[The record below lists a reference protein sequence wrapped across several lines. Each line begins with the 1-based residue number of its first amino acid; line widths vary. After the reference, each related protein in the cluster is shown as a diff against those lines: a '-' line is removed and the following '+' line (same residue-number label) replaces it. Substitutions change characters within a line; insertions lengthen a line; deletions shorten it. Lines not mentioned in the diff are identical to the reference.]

1 MRKMILLF
9 SHILNQ
15 QQIDDAKNSLHVSE
29 FISMPQDLQKIWS
42 NLDADLETIAT
53 SLEPIKI
60 FLQKNSNKGD
70 VVLIQGDFGASY
82 MMVSFAKELRL
93 TPVYATTK
101 RTISEIIENE
111 KTVKKSVFE
120 HRRFREYE

>member
-1 MRKMILLF
+1 MILLF

>member
-1 MRKMILLF
+1 MILLF

-93 TPVYATTK
+93 IPVYATTK